1 MNKILIRIPKF
12 GQVAIVLSAATAG
25 VVAARYLESRKING
39 AERLSDAL
47 LRTQKLRDAAEKLP
61 EATAQVLAAC
71 AAYFVDVAFQ
81 AAEGLGSA
89 AKTEDPTGYSRTH
102 THPYTGAA
110 VTVLT
115 EATGTEQLL
124 TYAVTIPETGEVR
137 GTRRGGGMKISGL
150 SPARPTPDVAQI
162 SLKHD
167 YSAQIETEFEVADYL
182 LTGKTRMF
190 GKAHLRDNQGNVAQI
205 TIGYD
210 GAISG
215 SVTRDNRV
223 IGRFDGKVA
232 EGLNFKQ
239 FEIEGGG

>member
-1 MNKILIRIPKF
+1 MNNILIRIPKF
-12 GQVAIVLSAATAG
+12 GQVALVLSAATAG

-39 AERLSDAL
+39 AERLANAL
-47 LRTQKLRDAAEKLP
+47 LHTQKLRDAAEKLP
-61 EATAQVLAAC
+61 DTTAPVLAAC
-71 AAYFVDVAFQ
+71 AAYFVDIAFQ

-89 AKTEDPTGYSRTH
+89 AKTEDPMGFSRTH

-115 EATGTEQLL
+115 EAAGTEQLL
-124 TYAVTIPETGEVR
+124 TYAVTIPEAGEVR
-137 GTRRGGGMKISGL
+137 GTRRVGGMKISGL
-150 SPARPTPDVAQI
+150 APARPTPDVAQI

-215 SVTRDNRV
+215 SVTRENRV

-232 EGLNFKQ
+232 EGLNFKP
-239 FEIEGGG
+239 FEIEGGR

>member
-1 MNKILIRIPKF
+1 MNKTLIRIPKF

-25 VVAARYLESRKING
+25 LVAARYLESRKING

-47 LRTQKLRDAAEKLP
+47 LHTQKLRDAAEKLP
-61 EATAQVLAAC
+61 TSTAQVLAAC
-71 AAYFVDVAFQ
+71 AAYIVDVAFQ
-81 AAEGLGSA
+81 AAEGLGSVNKA
-89 AKTEDPTGYSRTH
+89 EDPIGFSRTRA
-102 THPYTGAA
+102 HPYTGAA

-115 EATGTEQLL
+115 EATGTEQIL
-124 TYAVTIPETGEVR
+124 TYAVTIPDAGEAR
-137 GTRRGGGMKISGL
+137 GTRRVGGMKISGL

-167 YSAQIETEFEVADYL
+167 YTAQIETEFEVADYL

-210 GAISG
+210 GVISG

-232 EGLNFKQ
+232 QGLNFKQ
-239 FEIEGGG
+239 FEIEGG

>member
-1 MNKILIRIPKF
+1 M
-12 GQVAIVLSAATAG
+12 
-25 VVAARYLESRKING
+25 
-39 AERLSDAL
+39 
-47 LRTQKLRDAAEKLP
+47 
-61 EATAQVLAAC
+61 
-71 AAYFVDVAFQ
+71 DVAFQ
-81 AAEGLGSA
+81 AAEGLGSVNKA
-89 AKTEDPTGYSRTH
+89 EDPTGASRTH

-115 EATGTEQLL
+115 EAAGAEQLL
-124 TYAVTIPETGEVR
+124 TYAVTIPNTGEVR
-137 GTRRGGGMKISGL
+137 GTRRVGSMKISGL

-162 SLKHD
+162 SLTND

-182 LTGKTRMF
+182 ITGKTRLF

-210 GAISG
+210 GVISG

-223 IGRFDGKVA
+223 IGRFEGKVA